1 MVFSSITFLFCFLP
15 VVLLLYY
22 VCRSIVWKNVI
33 LLIASLLFYA
43 WGEPVYVILMI
54 LSILFNYYA
63 GREIEAAHKKSS
75 LAFAVIINLL
85 ILGYFKYSGV
95 NVCGTEIENLYN
107 NKKND
112 YGRQNKKLW

>member
-1 MVFSSITFLFCFLP
+1 ME
-15 VVLLLYY
+15 
-22 VCRSIVWKNVI
+22 NVI

-85 ILGYFKYSGV
+85 ILGYFKYSGFLVDTV
-95 NVCGTEIENLYN
+95 NSIFGTSL
-107 NKKND
+107 
-112 YGRQNKKLW
+112 

>member
-85 ILGYFKYSGV
+85 ILGYFKYSGFLVDTV
-95 NVCGTEIENLYN
+95 NSIRNILC
-107 NKKND
+107 K
-112 YGRQNKKLW
+112 